1 MPTTPEEWSSIA
13 KQFETM
19 WNFPHCAGSMDG
31 KHIILQSP
39 RCSGSDYYNYKGFFS
54 IVLFAVVDAKYNL
67 IFADVGCQG
76 RISDGGVFRNTEIY
90 RRMQANLL
98 QLPTATSLENR
109 EKNVPYVFIADE
121 AFPLTEN
128 ILKPYSG
135 VHLKGS
141 KERIFNYRLSRA
153 RRVVENVFGIM
164 SSVFRL
170 LRKPLLLEPSKAEII
185 IMTIVHLHNFLRN
198 SKTSGT
204 YFSMDEEYNMDG
216 LTSFLP
222 LKNVPRR
229 APLLAK
235 EIREEFTEY
244 FFTNGSVSWQS
255 EYA

>member
-1 MPTTPEEWSSIA
+1 MPTTPEEWISIA
-13 KQFETM
+13 KEFETI
-19 WNFPHCAGSMDG
+19 WNFPNCLGSMDG

-54 IVLFAVVDAKYNL
+54 IVLFAVVDANYNI

-98 QLPTATSLENR
+98 QLPIATPLKNR
-109 EKNVPYVFIADE
+109 QKDIPYVFVADE
-121 AFPLTEN
+121 AFPLAEN
-128 ILKPYSG
+128 IMKPYSG
-135 VHLKGS
+135 LHPKGS

-164 SSVFRL
+164 ASVFRL
-170 LRKPLLLEPSKAEII
+170 LRKPLLLEPSKADVI
-185 IMTIVHLHNFLRN
+185 IMAVVHLHNFLRN
-198 SKTSGT
+198 SPTSTT
-204 YFSMDEEYNMDG
+204 YSSMDGEYNMDD

-222 LKNVPRR
+222 IKNVPRR

-235 EIREEFTEY
+235 EIREEFSEY
-244 FFTNGSVSWQS
+244 FLTNGTVSWQS
-255 EYA
+255 EFA